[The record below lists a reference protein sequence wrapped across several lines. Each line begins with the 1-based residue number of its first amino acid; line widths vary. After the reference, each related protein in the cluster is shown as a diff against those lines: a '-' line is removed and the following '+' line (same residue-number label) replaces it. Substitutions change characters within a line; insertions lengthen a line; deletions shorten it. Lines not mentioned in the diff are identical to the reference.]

1 MPKAKIRIVEDEK
14 IVARDI
20 HAYSDATI
28 HPHGQETVRVVEDE
42 PALLELFKLILEEQ
56 RYRVLTAGTPGD
68 AIRLARENA
77 GEIRLLITDV
87 VIPEMNGRDLA
98 NNLLSLYPN
107 LKLLFM
113 SGYTANII
121 ARDGVLD
128 EGVSF
133 IQKPFS
139 RKDLVATVRETL
151 DQK

>member
-20 HAYSDATI
+20 HAYSGATI
-28 HPHGQETVRVVEDE
+28 HPHGQETVLVVEDE